1 MSKQI
6 LNGRVN
12 IIQPDPNVQFSL
24 YDKIACDTKATE
36 YRNPLQGNWKEST
49 LSRAFFSAQNI
60 QALQNAIRA
69 GVYKMSKK
77 QLLISPQCTDTLKII
92 MRSVFLQNSANN
104 PNNITAQVEALNQI
118 VADYCVPQICS
129 EAQAYINYKN
139 DVSNLA
145 VPIQRPVSTY
155 SNNILELKK
164 FF

>member
-1 MSKQI
+1 MNYP
-6 LNGRVN
+6 NGRVN
-12 IIQPDPNVQFSL
+12 ILDNAPNSVFNL
-24 YDKIACDTKATE
+24 YDKIPVEQNITS
-36 YRNPLQGNWKEST
+36 YRNALTGNLEDNM
-49 LSRAFFSAQNI
+49 LSKVFFSKGNI
-60 QALQNAIRA
+60 IILQKKIMK
-69 GVYKMSKK
+69 GVYDNSNGRFRIGY
-77 QLLISPQCTDTLKII
+77 QDEDTLKII
-92 MRSVFLQNSANN
+92 MRSIFLQNAANN

>member
-1 MSKQI
+1 MSWIKVFWRSI
-6 LNGRVN
+6 
-12 IIQPDPNVQFSL
+12 
-24 YDKIACDTKATE
+24 Y
-36 YRNPLQGNWKEST
+36 
-49 LSRAFFSAQNI
+49 
-60 QALQNAIRA
+60 LQNA
-69 GVYKMSKK
+69 
-77 QLLISPQCTDTLKII
+77 
-92 MRSVFLQNSANN
+92 ANN

-118 VADYCVPQICS
+118 VTDYCVPQICS